1 MKIRSRNLLTAILT
15 LLCAVTVFCSIGM
28 LGGNNNFAIAKTP
41 TDSDIVIGEIAPNA
55 GDPSAS
61 KNLKMLYSALI
72 GEDGTSIKTLD
83 DVRTY
88 FNVNAH
94 TVKGTGCDV
103 KGLNADDYSKTI
115 YVTLGGIQ
123 WNVVYLTL
131 NNDGELILDLWQSEP
146 TIPESPMADGQS
158 TADRTLNNPSC
169 IYGTSYMSCQVLG
182 NGGDYYNYDNPSSPV
197 LKTADPTTS
206 AYYEFAQGKY
216 AEFFEA
222 PANMKYQETQNA
234 PDTGLHTA
242 NFPNDA
248 WGVPSNETGWAGIN
262 YGPTGMNKT
271 GYSDWKNDKIWLPSF
286 SEIFKGK
293 AIWGSSALMSTENIP
308 SNGLWLRSGMHS
320 YGGGTDAVMYGCL
333 NGTGGIYGVGC
344 DYSGVAHTV
353 RPAVHLNF
361 KKLGFVAQDVEVTYN
376 GTAQTMADVAA
387 ADKSWYDSDKMTLD
401 YIDAPMIT
409 VGEYKVKATLT
420 QSVIADG
427 LEFVGEPDTSAG
439 ESATVR
445 YFKFKI
451 TPKPLD
457 ATLTETDGTVT
468 LTVDE
473 SGLCGADALPNTA
486 IQYTSTDGRG
496 YNSTLAPQ
504 QKGDFKAEPKI
515 TDTDSNYKLNCTPA
529 SVTYTISAIKV
540 SLPTLPPT
548 ATPEYDGT
556 VQTVALSGYTHN
568 GKGVNILSVTGK
580 TASNKNV
587 ATAPTFDAT
596 NGEVTFKDAGTYTVT
611 LTLEDAANCVWQ
623 DGGTG
628 RKEITFTVNP
638 KQLTVAAGND
648 NGDLW
653 SWGVGTAVK
662 ATVTVSGIVSGDSVT
677 LITYYETSAGAQVKS
692 EGTVNGGNDSVSDV
706 LDLPANLLQ
715 GDYTLSAETDNEN
728 YSLADGLA
736 GAGMPLTFTIG
747 SVVFDPDAFTW
758 VYSENN
764 ATGNQQ
770 IQDGDSFL
778 KYKLDSAGNPFTYTL
793 SINLGNF
800 AGIFGTLTDTDYTN
814 RKQSNAGT
822 YKTTVR
828 LKIKNT
834 DYSFDTTKTYNN
846 ATIISTTEADVFIN
860 WTVEKGD
867 FTGLENLTW
876 VYRYGT
882 GDWADYNPSRPPEF
896 GNGTVTVKMKDDVE
910 GTLKGLTF
918 NYGGINSERNKGK
931 YVVKMSFGVTDM
943 QNFNIPQGF
952 NFEWEI
958 TKKIINVQWEQDV
971 AITYDGTKYPEL
983 QGNEYYATQLRYE
996 KPEFADKVEY
1006 IYSCTLPDGSPYS
1019 GRGTDALAY
1028 ITEQAL
1034 AAQRRIEV
1042 EVTVELKNDASI
1054 LNDYELTDSTGGDF
1068 STSFMV
1074 GDNKLPAKVEL
1085 TASGEYGDFDFN
1097 VTVTGEDM
1105 DSGKYT
1111 VAVYKGTNISD
1122 PNDPSNTLITD
1133 FDPKTADAGK
1143 YFIVV
1148 TLTGN
1153 WENEYRLSGKVKAF
1167 EILPK
1172 GIDLPVLNDVIF
1184 TGGEI
1189 NVVDYLT
1196 GFDENLMEFA
1206 DGEYAG
1212 LRNVS
1217 KTGYTFKLRITNPNY
1232 CWNYGG
1238 DVKAAARYSVSDYE
1252 INKIDSTTAVY
1263 NWNISPLIVDTTNLW
1278 NKGAGGATLNLP
1290 QNVKDLIAGG
1300 TLELGYRYYDGSGQL
1315 LETPELKGGRSFK
1328 VEAVFGGDDAERN
1341 VQFRTGEATYGAVS
1355 KSIDYTVPQ
1364 SGAAA
1369 FMNTVKDF
1377 MTGTW
1382 LGLPVWS
1389 WFLIGLALLI
1399 LLIIIIVVAAKRRKS
1414 KEEREAKKAAKEEEK
1429 ARREEER
1436 RLQQERLEEERRLQ
1450 REKLEAERE
1459 IAKAK
1464 QEAELE
1470 KIRAQAQLSG
1480 AAGIASVAAAVP
1492 QAVQQ
1497 PQPQVQVTDNSN
1509 NELLREMREQMAELR
1524 ADNKA
1529 TQAQLLALQNKQQV
1543 QQPQVLQ
1550 QPMYPQMPMQ
1560 MPMQSYGGDAGTLA
1574 RLEAQINAMQA
1585 EQRARYDA
1593 EQRIELAAFR
1603 AESHV
1608 DRDSRHS
1615 VDLAAMREH
1624 FNGGIGNYP
1633 QQQQGNPIDA
1643 LGAIVAA
1650 ALKTI
1655 GSSNAVPP
1663 VVQPAVA
1670 ELPQQ
1675 TGQSATVTAKYPP
1688 DAVVTTTTTVDTT
1701 KNNATLRRDENFDID
1716 GFYDPLD

>member
-1 MKIRSRNLLTAILT
+1 MLFRS
-15 LLCAVTVFCSIGM
+15 
-28 LGGNNNFAIAKTP
+28 
-41 TDSDIVIGEIAPNA
+41 
-55 GDPSAS
+55 
-61 KNLKMLYSALI
+61 
-72 GEDGTSIKTLD
+72 
-83 DVRTY
+83 
-88 FNVNAH
+88 
-94 TVKGTGCDV
+94 
-103 KGLNADDYSKTI
+103 
-115 YVTLGGIQ
+115 
-123 WNVVYLTL
+123 
-131 NNDGELILDLWQSEP
+131 
-146 TIPESPMADGQS
+146 
-158 TADRTLNNPSC
+158 
-169 IYGTSYMSCQVLG
+169 
-182 NGGDYYNYDNPSSPV
+182 
-197 LKTADPTTS
+197 
-206 AYYEFAQGKY
+206 
-216 AEFFEA
+216 
-222 PANMKYQETQNA
+222 
-234 PDTGLHTA
+234 
-242 NFPNDA
+242 
-248 WGVPSNETGWAGIN
+248 
-262 YGPTGMNKT
+262 
-271 GYSDWKNDKIWLPSF
+271 
-286 SEIFKGK
+286 
-293 AIWGSSALMSTENIP
+293 
-308 SNGLWLRSGMHS
+308 
-320 YGGGTDAVMYGCL
+320 
-333 NGTGGIYGVGC
+333 
-344 DYSGVAHTV
+344 
-353 RPAVHLNF
+353 
-361 KKLGFVAQDVEVTYN
+361 
-376 GTAQTMADVAA
+376 
-387 ADKSWYDSDKMTLD
+387 
-401 YIDAPMIT
+401 
-409 VGEYKVKATLT
+409 
-420 QSVIADG
+420 
-427 LEFVGEPDTSAG
+427 
-439 ESATVR
+439 
-445 YFKFKI
+445 
-451 TPKPLD
+451 
-457 ATLTETDGTVT
+457 
-468 LTVDE
+468 
-473 SGLCGADALPNTA
+473 
-486 IQYTSTDGRG
+486 
-496 YNSTLAPQ
+496 
-504 QKGDFKAEPKI
+504 
-515 TDTDSNYKLNCTPA
+515 
-529 SVTYTISAIKV
+529 
-540 SLPTLPPT
+540 
-548 ATPEYDGT
+548 
-556 VQTVALSGYTHN
+556 
-568 GKGVNILSVTGK
+568 
-580 TASNKNV
+580 SNKNV

-596 NGEVTFKDAGTYTVT
+596 KGEVTFKDAGTYTVT
-611 LTLEDAANCVWQ
+611 FTLEDAANCVWQ
-623 DGGTG
+623 DGGGTG
-628 RKEITFTVNP
+628 RKDITFTVNP
-638 KQLTVAAGND
+638 RQLTVAVSND

-692 EGTVNGGNDSVSDV
+692 KGTANGGNDSVCDV

-728 YSLADGLA
+728 YSLTDGLA

-747 SVVFDPDAFTW
+747 SVVFNPDAFTW

-800 AGIFGTLTDTDYTN
+800 AGIFGALTDTDYTN
-814 RKQSNAGT
+814 RKQSNAGA

-867 FTGLENLTW
+867 FTGLENLPW

-931 YVVKMSFGVTDM
+931 YVVKMSFGVTDT

-971 AITYDGTKYPEL
+971 AIIYDGTKYPEL

-1042 EVTVELKNDASI
+1042 EVTVELKNDSSI
-1054 LNDYELTDSTGGDF
+1054 LNDYELIDSTGGDF

-1263 NWNISPLIVDTTNLW
+1263 NWNISPIIVDTTN
-1278 NKGAGGATLNLP
+1278 
-1290 QNVKDLIAGG
+1290 QI
-1300 TLELGYRYYDGSGQL
+1300 
-1315 LETPELKGGRSFK
+1315 GR
-1328 VEAVFGGDDAERN
+1328 A
-1341 VQFRTGEATYGAVS
+1341 
-1355 KSIDYTVPQ
+1355 
-1364 SGAAA
+1364 
-1369 FMNTVKDF
+1369 
-1377 MTGTW
+1377 
-1382 LGLPVWS
+1382 
-1389 WFLIGLALLI
+1389 
-1399 LLIIIIVVAAKRRKS
+1399 
-1414 KEEREAKKAAKEEEK
+1414 
-1429 ARREEER
+1429 
-1436 RLQQERLEEERRLQ
+1436 
-1450 REKLEAERE
+1450 
-1459 IAKAK
+1459 
-1464 QEAELE
+1464 
-1470 KIRAQAQLSG
+1470 
-1480 AAGIASVAAAVP
+1480 
-1492 QAVQQ
+1492 
-1497 PQPQVQVTDNSN
+1497 
-1509 NELLREMREQMAELR
+1509 
-1524 ADNKA
+1524 
-1529 TQAQLLALQNKQQV
+1529 
-1543 QQPQVLQ
+1543 
-1550 QPMYPQMPMQ
+1550 
-1560 MPMQSYGGDAGTLA
+1560 
-1574 RLEAQINAMQA
+1574 
-1585 EQRARYDA
+1585 
-1593 EQRIELAAFR
+1593 
-1603 AESHV
+1603 HV
-1608 DRDSRHS
+1608 
-1615 VDLAAMREH
+1615 
-1624 FNGGIGNYP
+1624 
-1633 QQQQGNPIDA
+1633 
-1643 LGAIVAA
+1643 
-1650 ALKTI
+1650 
-1655 GSSNAVPP
+1655 
-1663 VVQPAVA
+1663 
-1670 ELPQQ
+1670 
-1675 TGQSATVTAKYPP
+1675 
-1688 DAVVTTTTTVDTT
+1688 
-1701 KNNATLRRDENFDID
+1701 
-1716 GFYDPLD
+1716 